1 MKIKDKLLSLAGI
14 VGVIVGYFIG
24 LILISLPLNNFFI
37 PPKNEYLRN
46 IIIYVLLLTFTI
58 FYYFLI
64 IKTFGKKE
72 KPKHGLEL
80 ENRWLF
86 HFILSMVLAT
96 ICISIIWSLVL
107 FFGGF
112 RINFNVLTK
121 ETWADIFLLLINM
134 LLVGFQE
141 EILSRGA
148 LAYIGKKGGK
158 WFSAIVISI
167 FFSISHLGVHGI
179 EVINIIFLL
188 NLFLYSIA
196 AFQLSW
202 FSEDLWSVAGFH
214 FAWNFVMGG
223 IFGVSISGF
232 EAVGLIMSKIETSNY
247 INGGEFGLEGSIIC
261 SIVLIA
267 LINILIIKNRK
278 HKQKI

>member
-86 HFILSMVLAT
+86 HFIFSMVLAT

-112 RINFNVLTK
+112 RINLNVLTK

-167 FFSISHLGVHGI
+167 FFSISHLGIHGI

-202 FSEDLWSVAGFH
+202 FFGDLWSVAGFH

-232 EAVGLIMSKIETSNY
+232 EATGLIMSKIETSNY